1 MTARAKPSI
10 IDFLLPIFAASAPTG
25 INAIAEMPILTPEI
39 MDATPA
45 DRLSV
50 LVV

>member
-1 MTARAKPSI
+1 M
-10 IDFLLPIFAASAPTG
+10 DFLLPIFAASAPTG
-25 INAIAEMPILTPEI
+25 INENAEMPIHTPEI

-45 DRLSV
+45 DRLNE